1 MRAIQSMRSTGKT
14 RLGWAGLKEASSTV
28 LAVRRNRI
36 LAITSQRRRI
46 GRDDED
52 IPVAVERLHTV
63 AGDLE
68 RVGVLVVDLGE
79 ADLVPALTDGKAAIV
94 EEAAGSRLGEADQ
107 RDGLG
112 PAPRA
117 ARRGGDEL
125 GEVLEGG
132 AGRLEHLGDALGGGP
147 AGAAFAGD
155 ALRLVE
161 RSRIEAGAFGE
172 ARRRTGHSGARARL
186 LPTKL
191 WHG

>member
-1 MRAIQSMRSTGKT
+1 
-14 RLGWAGLKEASSTV
+14 LKEASSTV

-36 LAITSQRRRI
+36 LAITSPRRRI

-68 RVGVLVVDLGE
+68 RVGVLVVDLRE

-117 ARRGGDEL
+117 AAVTSWVKSSKVAPVASSTLAMLSVVGQRGRPLPVTRFDLLNDVG
-125 GEVLEGG
+125 
-132 AGRLEHLGDALGGGP
+132 
-147 AGAAFAGD
+147 
-155 ALRLVE
+155 
-161 RSRIEAGAFGE
+161 SRP
-172 ARRRTGHSGARARL
+172 ARL
-186 LPTKL
+186 ARPEADRP
-191 WHG
+191 